1 MKKSIVITS
10 IIIILL
16 LVGVGYYYLA
26 DYNNGNMNIKV
37 SDASITGIMAVYIT
51 FNQVAVHGNKTGWT
65 NYSFSPQTI
74 NILGLTINNSKSI
87 GNFSLSAQKYTMLRI
102 YIQSVKVVTPVGNI
116 SLSLSSPFVFI
127 NHPINIS
134 AHSTTDVIIEF
145 NLQQCINMESK
156 VFTPYV
162 GIFIQ

>member
-1 MKKSIVITS
+1 MKKSVVIILVIVI
-10 IIIILL
+10 LL
-16 LVGVGYYYLA
+16 IAGVGYYYLA
-26 DYNNGNMNIKV
+26 NYSNGNMNIRV

-51 FNQVAVHGNKTGWT
+51 FNQVAIHGNKTGWT
-65 NYSFSPQTI
+65 NYSFSSQTI

-102 YIQSVKVVTPVGNI
+102 YIQSVSVTTPAGNI
-116 SLSLSSPFVFI
+116 TLKLSSPFVFI

-134 AHSTTDVIIEF
+134 AHSTTDVVIEF
-145 NLQQCINMESK
+145 NLQQSINMESK

>member
-1 MKKSIVITS
+1 MKKSVVIILVIVI
-10 IIIILL
+10 LL
-16 LVGVGYYYLA
+16 IAGVGYYYLA
-26 DYNNGNMNIKV
+26 NYSNGNMNIRV

-51 FNQVAVHGNKTGWT
+51 FNQVAIHGNKTGWT
-65 NYSFSPQTI
+65 NYSFSSQTI

-102 YIQSVKVVTPVGNI
+102 YIQSVSVTTPAGNI
-116 SLSLSSPFVFI
+116 TLKLSSPFVFI

-134 AHSTTDVIIEF
+134 AHSTTDVVIEF
-145 NLQQCINMESK
+145 NLQQSINMESN

>member
-1 MKKSIVITS
+1 MKKSVVIILVIVI
-10 IIIILL
+10 LL
-16 LVGVGYYYLA
+16 IAGVGYYYLA
-26 DYNNGNMNIKV
+26 NYSDGNMNIRV
-37 SDASITGIMAVYIT
+37 SDSSITGIMAVYIT
-51 FNQVAVHGNKTGWT
+51 FNQVAIHGNKTGWT
-65 NYSFSPQTI
+65 NYSFSSQTI

-102 YIQSVKVVTPVGNI
+102 YIQSVSVTTPAGNI
-116 SLSLSSPFVFI
+116 TLKLSSPFVFI

-134 AHSTTDVIIEF
+134 AHSTTDVVIEF
-145 NLQQCINMESK
+145 NLQQSINMESN

>member
-1 MKKSIVITS
+1 
-10 IIIILL
+10 
-16 LVGVGYYYLA
+16 
-26 DYNNGNMNIKV
+26 
-37 SDASITGIMAVYIT
+37 
-51 FNQVAVHGNKTGWT
+51 
-65 NYSFSPQTI
+65 
-74 NILGLTINNSKSI
+74 
-87 GNFSLSAQKYTMLRI
+87 MLRI

-134 AHSTTDVIIEF
+134 VHSTTDVIIEF